1 MGKPFFRL
9 SGDDAMDIKKEKI
22 AGIGSVPTLVGILG
36 LMSFINA
43 GSDAT
48 SSPNNCTSIKPM
60 DGSVWAQEDG
70 IRAAWLGHD
79 VDEKILDNLV
89 QSECNTLILSHHMF
103 ELLDLESARR
113 EGEKIIVDYDHSF
126 ADKLM
131 SIADRAA
138 KNGIRT
144 FIMATYSLKRMLPT
158 LKRLGYASALVEGP
172 TRYLSAG
179 PSADAAGL
187 DPVFWRG
194 ITGAH
199 GEIIAHLSRE
209 HPIAGILYDTEHYGG
224 GIMYLNS
231 VGFADVSF
239 GGYLKEANISKTV
252 HDIPPNNRYNFLKD
266 RGLLH
271 DFYLFLEEGAFD
283 QGRYLAKRWHS
294 INQNLMFGFWMLSD
308 NWFARGFLRGLAGEV
323 PSLGLAPCE
332 YYHGSDSTQSM
343 AEFFEERIPN
353 MLYMPGFFPRLGYT
367 AEQLEYHI
375 AQSIRVTG
383 RYWMLSP
390 GSQLKDPKYR
400 EALRKAYQKGVGVTC
415 DKERSPIDLR
425 YRMQSNMC
433 EPLLVVETV
442 QKTER
447 FCKAPLLTLR
457 SVLGGATL
465 CKNLPMNQVE
475 SGYYQVSIPLTRLL
489 TNNLYMPNGFRS
501 GISYEYEPVPN
512 EFLYQ
517 DRYHSKLFD
526 GRDYGFFGTTV
537 AWAKD
542 ITDAEVVFDLHRP
555 YKITKVA
562 VSQPAKLEDRYG
574 GPCRFT
580 VDIGKKENEWEMSLP
595 IRISGSDDVE
605 LSDKEREQCI
615 NHAWLGYVV
624 DEINRKTRWL
634 RIRMKLLRPNAS
646 ISLGQV
652 AIWGEF
658 NGAVQVSLREG
669 DKTLIIGKGKR
680 FSIPLIA
687 P

>member
-1 MGKPFFRL
+1 M
-9 SGDDAMDIKKEKI
+9 KKEKI
-22 AGIGSVPTLVGILG
+22 ARIGLLPALMGIVG

-43 GSDAT
+43 GSNAT
-48 SSPNNCTSIKPM
+48 SSSNNCISIKPM
-60 DGSVWAQEDG
+60 DGSVWVQEDG

-79 VDEKILDNLV
+79 VDEKMLDNLV
-89 QSECNTLILSHHMF
+89 QSECNTLILSHHMS

-113 EGEKIIVDYDHSF
+113 EGEKIIVDYNHSF

-158 LKRLGYASALVEGP
+158 LKRLGYASALLEGP

-194 ITGAH
+194 ITRVH
-199 GEIIAHLSRE
+199 GEIIARLSLE

-239 GGYLKEANISKTV
+239 GRYLKERNISKTV
-252 HDIPPNNRYNFLKD
+252 NDVPPGTRYDFLKSH
-266 RGLLH
+266 GLLR
-271 DFYLFLEEGAFD
+271 DFYLFLEEEAFD

-294 INQNLMFGFWMLSD
+294 INPNLMFGIWMLSD

-353 MLYMPGFFPRLGYT
+353 MLYMPGFFPRIGYT
-367 AEQLEYHI
+367 AEQLQYHV

-390 GSQLKDPKYR
+390 GSQLKDQKYR
-400 EALRKAYQKGVGVTC
+400 EALRKAYQKGVAVPP
-415 DKERSPIDLR
+415 DKKRSPIDLR
-425 YRMQSNMC
+425 YHVQNNTG
-433 EPLLVVETV
+433 EKLLVVETV
-442 QKTER
+442 QKADA
-447 FCKAPLLTLR
+447 FKKAPLLTLR
-457 SVLGGATL
+457 SVLGGAAL
-465 CKNLPMNQVE
+465 CEDLSMNQVE
-475 SGYYQVSIPLTRLL
+475 SGNYQARIPLTRLL

-501 GISYEYEPVPN
+501 GISYDYEPVPN
-512 EFLYQ
+512 EFLYE
-517 DRYHSKLFD
+517 DRCHTKLFD

-562 VSQPAKLEDRYG
+562 ISQPAKLEDRYG
-574 GPCRFT
+574 GPCKFT
-580 VDIGKKENEWEMSLP
+580 LYIRKKEDEWETYLP
-595 IRISGSDDVE
+595 IRASWSDDVE
-605 LSDKEREQCI
+605 LSDKKKEQHI

-624 DEINRKTRWL
+624 EKINRKARWL
-634 RIRMKLLRPNAS
+634 RIRMKLSRSNAS
-646 ISLGQV
+646 ITLGQV

-658 NGAVQVSLREG
+658 NGEVQASLGEA

-680 FSIPLIA
+680 FSIPVA